1 MPNMNSKQNV
11 QRNAGE
17 YVKVAVFIIIGL
29 VMLSFLMLGKIR
41 DDLHTRLLITAYI
54 LPALCLLIVLRYRP
68 FMKIESDYL
77 IIYPIMFRKRL
88 TVGFRDIKSVAMYV
102 HVDKLITTSLQAKQN
117 NTLII
122 HLKDGTEIKL
132 EMLSLTARV
141 RRQMESLLKS
151 CDIKLEFITPNQ
163 I

>member
-1 MPNMNSKQNV
+1 MSNMNSKQNV

-17 YVKVAVFIIIGL
+17 YVKVVVFIIIGL

-41 DDLHTRLLITAYI
+41 DDLHIRLLIAAYI
-54 LPALCLLIVLRYRP
+54 LPALCLLIVLHYRP

-77 IIYPIMFRKRL
+77 VIYPIMFKRRL
-88 TVGFRDIKSVAMYV
+88 AVGLRDIKSVAMYV

-122 HLKDGTEIKL
+122 HLNNGTEIKL
-132 EMLSLTARV
+132 DILSLTARV
-141 RRQMESLLKS
+141 RKQMESLLKS
-151 CDIKLEFITPNQ
+151 CEIKLEFMTPNK